1 MFRLETTQQINS
13 DIETVWKFFSNPK
26 NLSEITPKEMNF
38 VIKTPNLTEMYQG
51 QIIEYTVSPLLG
63 FPMTWVTEIA
73 VVEKHKFFIDNQL
86 VGPYTLWHHQH
97 FFTENETGVLMQ
109 DIVHFKIPFG
119 ILGKWLGN
127 LFIFNK
133 VKRIFDYRYNIIEQ
147 KFNIK

>member
-1 MFRLETTQQINS
+1 MFQIETTQQINA

-26 NLSEITPKEMNF
+26 NLAEITPKEMNF
-38 VIKTPNLTEMYQG
+38 IIKSPNLTEMYQG

-63 FPMTWVTEIA
+63 IPMTWVTEIA
-73 VVEKHKFFIDNQL
+73 VVEQHKFFIDNQL

-97 FFTENETGVLMQ
+97 FFTENENGVLMQ

-119 ILGKWLGN
+119 FLGKWLGN

-133 VKRIFDYRYNIIEQ
+133 VKRIFDYRYKIIEQ
-147 KFNIK
+147 KFNTK

>member
-51 QIIEYTVSPLLG
+51 QIIEYTVSPLLAI
-63 FPMTWVTEIA
+63 PMTWVTEIA

-97 FFTENETGVLMQ
+97 FFTENENGVLMQ
-109 DIVHFKIPFG
+109 DIVHFKIPLGF
-119 ILGKWLGN
+119 LGKWLGN
-127 LFIFNK
+127 LLIFNK
-133 VKRIFDYRYNIIEQ
+133 VKRIFDYRYKIIEQ
-147 KFNIK
+147 KFNTK